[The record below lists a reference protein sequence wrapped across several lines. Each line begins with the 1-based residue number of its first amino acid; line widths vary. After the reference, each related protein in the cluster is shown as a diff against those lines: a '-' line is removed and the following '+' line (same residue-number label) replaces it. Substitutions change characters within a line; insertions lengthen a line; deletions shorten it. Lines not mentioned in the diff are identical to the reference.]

1 MLAANV
7 TPSRALRILGTLIF
21 VLGFVPVWVGAE
33 STGRECSVDLRITSS
48 LPFAQIPADPWI
60 DFGTLAAD
68 AGAVGV
74 LDPNSIQVVDAVS
87 GTPVP
92 HALSRDF
99 HHGQQGRVQW
109 VVEDPE
115 HRDYRI
121 RFRVRPGRP
130 ALKPRPY
137 VPMIGTGDL
146 LRYNAGEPKP
156 ISLPILGALVDLT
169 GDGKR
174 DLVGTGI
181 YTYSPDRPPGGIVC
195 YPRVGGVDEFEFG
208 EPVAIRYLDEAGSP
222 EPRHLRAGYLHLD
235 AGDLNGDGL
244 VDLVYSSPADGSH
257 QHPRSAEGWIVFLLN
272 TGHRDGGGLPI
283 FRDHGRISRPR
294 DWWGPVRIADL
305 DQDGTQDL
313 FVGSMFRGQG
323 IPPDGRGYFIRNT
336 NPEGWPFRP
345 QPPVRID
352 PGVRASF
359 YDVNGDGLLDSVCL
373 VDDPGAERKKYFKRV
388 AWRRNLGEKL
398 PRFGPPRLLE
408 QIGVRAAYFT
418 ASVPSGPRRG
428 VLVAYDHFRKLAFF
442 EHLQGDAGKEPD
454 FRRHE
459 ALSLSAHA
467 ILGEQATPYP
477 CDWDGDGDW
486 DLLAGDGFGFVR
498 VLINEGTQSRPV
510 FVREEPVRS
519 QGEPIR
525 LFMSQVFPGL
535 EDYGHNM
542 GYTHPVYID
551 WDGDR
556 LPDLMLPNL
565 TNRIYW
571 YRNIGTRSRP
581 RFGPRLQVLCEGYP
595 DGEEFLAATAK
606 LLGAGTGQWRKR
618 VPNRHQ
624 PFRWRARAA
633 FADLTGDGL
642 TDLVTAAA
650 VTREAHLFRRYRDG
664 DGTLRLRDDGPFR
677 LPGGEAIQG
686 VDFQPSQFFLVDW
699 NGDGLLDLFF
709 NECRR
714 RSGTWDHNPTRPLIY
729 PNIGTPAE
737 PRFGRPQVLALFG
750 KPLEGL
756 GSHGPYYGFR
766 DLDGDAKPD
775 ILASPEMGT
784 YYFYRHTALELDE
797 RPAVRL
803 GRPVVSDR

>member
-1 MLAANV
+1 M
-7 TPSRALRILGTLIF
+7 
-21 VLGFVPVWVGAE
+21 
-33 STGRECSVDLRITSS
+33 
-48 LPFAQIPADPWI
+48 
-60 DFGTLAAD
+60 
-68 AGAVGV
+68 
-74 LDPNSIQVVDAVS
+74 
-87 GTPVP
+87 
-92 HALSRDF
+92 
-99 HHGQQGRVQW
+99 
-109 VVEDPE
+109 
-115 HRDYRI
+115 
-121 RFRVRPGRP
+121 
-130 ALKPRPY
+130 
-137 VPMIGTGDL
+137 
-146 LRYNAGEPKP
+146 
-156 ISLPILGALVDLT
+156 
-169 GDGKR
+169 
-174 DLVGTGI
+174 
-181 YTYSPDRPPGGIVC
+181 
-195 YPRVGGVDEFEFG
+195 
-208 EPVAIRYLDEAGSP
+208 
-222 EPRHLRAGYLHLD
+222 
-235 AGDLNGDGL
+235 
-244 VDLVYSSPADGSH
+244 
-257 QHPRSAEGWIVFLLN
+257 
-272 TGHRDGGGLPI
+272 
-283 FRDHGRISRPR
+283 
-294 DWWGPVRIADL
+294 RIADL
-305 DQDGTQDL
+305 DEDGIQDL

-323 IPPDGRGYFIRNT
+323 IPPDGRGYFIRNK
-336 NPEGWPFRP
+336 NPNGWPFRP
-345 QPPVRID
+345 GSPVQID

-359 YDVNGDGLLDSVCL
+359 YDVDQDGRLDSVCL
-373 VDDPGAERKKYFKRV
+373 VTDPDAERRKYFYRV
-388 AWRRNLGEKL
+388 AWRRNLGEEL

-418 ASVPSGPRRG
+418 ANVSSGPRRG
-428 VLVAYDHFRKLAFF
+428 LLVAYDHLRKLAFF
-442 EHLQGDAGKEPD
+442 EHLKGDGGREPA
-454 FRRHE
+454 FLRHE

-467 ILGEQATPYP
+467 ILGEQPTPYP

-498 VLINEGTQSRPV
+498 VLINEGTESRPA

-551 WDGDR
+551 WDGDE

-595 DGEEFLAATAK
+595 DGKELLAATAK
-606 LLGAGTGQWRKR
+606 LLGAGTGQWKKR

-650 VTREAHLFRRYRDG
+650 VTREAHLFRRFRDG
-664 DGTLRLRDDGPFR
+664 DGTLRLRDDGPIR
-677 LPGGEAIQG
+677 LPGGETIQG
-686 VDFQPSQFFLVDW
+686 VHFQPSQFFLVDW

-709 NECRR
+709 NECWRK
-714 RSGTWDHNPTRPLIY
+714 SGEWDHNPTRPLIY
-729 PNIGTPAE
+729 PNIGTRTQPV
-737 PRFGRPQVLALFG
+737 FGQPQVLALFG